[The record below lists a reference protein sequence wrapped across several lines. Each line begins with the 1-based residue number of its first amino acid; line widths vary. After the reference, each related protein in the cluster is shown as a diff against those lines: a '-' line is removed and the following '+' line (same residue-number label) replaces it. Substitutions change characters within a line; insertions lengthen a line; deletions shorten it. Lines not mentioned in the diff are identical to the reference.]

1 MLERLS
7 QFWNALTWPQ
17 IALGTI
23 GIIVGFA
30 LSYAVV
36 MVILVKMP
44 ANYFHSDY
52 EHHFLPDS
60 HPILRTIAIGL
71 KNIVGVIVIAAGI
84 ILSFPG
90 VPGPGLLT
98 IFIGLMITDIPGK
111 RKLEAKLIQRPA
123 VLSAINKLRV
133 KYKKPEL
140 LLD

>member
-7 QFWNALTWPQ
+7 HFWHALTWTE
-17 IALGTI
+17 LVI
-23 GIIVGFA
+23 GIVGLVIGFA

-44 ANYFHSDY
+44 ENYFHSDY

-60 HPILRTIAIGL
+60 HPILRTAGIIA
-71 KNIVGVIVIAAGI
+71 KNIVGVLVIITGI
-84 ILSFPG
+84 ALSLPG

-111 RKLEAKLIQRPA
+111 RKFEAKIVQRPA

-133 KYKKPEL
+133 RYNKPEL
-140 LLD
+140 VID